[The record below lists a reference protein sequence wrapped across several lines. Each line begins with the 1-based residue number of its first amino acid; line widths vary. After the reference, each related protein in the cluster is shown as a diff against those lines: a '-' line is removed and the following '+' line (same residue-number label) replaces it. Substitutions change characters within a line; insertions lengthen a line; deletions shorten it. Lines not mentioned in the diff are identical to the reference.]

1 MYHDRKKFF
10 VGAACGLTAAIGYT
24 ATNVCLRQVS
34 SLDPFFVSAIRAI
47 PSVLIVLPLIAR
59 RLMRGSRVLNG
70 MQHVGTLL
78 VTGIIAQICGN
89 VFFQASLGV
98 VGVAI
103 AVPLVLSTM
112 IVSGAVIGWLVLG
125 ERVGVKTQ
133 FGMVLLIVA
142 LVFFSLGARQ
152 AQMQINP
159 VSVPTPGDA
168 SILWLAIAGNM
179 LGGLSYAFLGLSMR
193 RAFQAGM
200 PIETAI
206 LILST
211 IAVILLFGI
220 CCFRISWDQVEQ
232 VTSQQWTLMI
242 VAGVLN
248 GLSFILLGIAL
259 RNLHLVFAQMVNA
272 TQATLASIAGYLVFA
287 EPLTSNLII
296 GLLFTITGLTLA
308 GLQKKPAIAEK
319 TTGLQSS

>member
-1 MYHDRKKFF
+1 
-10 VGAACGLTAAIGYT
+10 
-24 ATNVCLRQVS
+24 
-34 SLDPFFVSAIRAI
+34 
-47 PSVLIVLPLIAR
+47 
-59 RLMRGSRVLNG
+59 
-70 MQHVGTLL
+70 
-78 VTGIIAQICGN
+78 
-89 VFFQASLGV
+89 
-98 VGVAI
+98 
-103 AVPLVLSTM
+103 LVLSTM

-125 ERVGVKTQ
+125 ERVGIQTQ
-133 FGMVLLIVA
+133 AGMLLLIVA

-152 AQMQINP
+152 AQLQINP
-159 VSVPTPGDA
+159 IGVPTQA
-168 SILWLAIAGNM
+168 STTILWLAIAGNM

-193 RAFQAGM
+193 RAFQSGM

-211 IAVILLFGI
+211 VAVILLFGI
-220 CCFRISWDQVEQ
+220 CYFRISWEQVEQ
-232 VTSQQWTLMI
+232 VTSQQWMLMI

-296 GLLFTITGLTLA
+296 GLLFTITGLTFA
-308 GLQKKPAIAEK
+308 GLQKKPTATSDK
-319 TTGLQSS
+319 TASSSTSTAGSGS